1 MIIALVGLGVCL
13 VVILSLFVLQRKE
26 LVSVRKQIENIRGS
40 ESNRLVHSEV
50 GLVDKELINDINQIL
65 GELRDGEIHFQRRNH
80 EIEQMM
86 TNISHD
92 LRTPLTSAL
101 GYIDMVVNSDM
112 SEKEKKETLAIVQ
125 KRMVRL
131 KELIDGFFEFSKVI
145 SRDELPE
152 MKETNLVSILEEAV
166 SHYYD
171 DFCDRD
177 RKIDFKCETH
187 KIMINTN
194 KSMMMRVF
202 DNLIG
207 NSLKHG
213 NGDLTIEVKKQDQ
226 ISILFWNKLFD
237 ADLDVSRLFEEFYTT
252 DISRTKGNTG
262 LGLAIAKQ
270 FTNLLGGDITAEKDG
285 DILRFNITF

>member
-13 VVILSLFVLQRKE
+13 IVILSLFVLQRKE
-26 LVSVRKQIENIRGS
+26 LVSVRKQIENIRSS

-171 DFCDRD
+171 DFSDRD

-194 KSMMMRVF
+194 NSMMMRVF

-213 NGDLTIEVKKQDQ
+213 NGDLTIEVNKQDQ

-262 LGLAIAKQ
+262 LGLAIVKQ